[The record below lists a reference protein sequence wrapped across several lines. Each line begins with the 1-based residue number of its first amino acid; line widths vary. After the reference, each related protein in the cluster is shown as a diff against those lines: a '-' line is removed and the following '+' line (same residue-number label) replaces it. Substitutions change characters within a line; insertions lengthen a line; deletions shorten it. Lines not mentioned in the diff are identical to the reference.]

1 MNHITI
7 IVALAFALFL
17 AAALASNTIL
27 YAQQVPSSSSHSSPP
42 LLHLQGPSVKLHA
55 VKIASPARGQQVPIG
70 KNLTVS
76 GVTSTLGTPTGNT
89 ATSHCQVSVVANGAK
104 PYQPAKGTGPGG
116 AADYSTWSYI
126 LSSKYTTIKPGP
138 DNKITAKYTCT
149 NNPKEASFYSVNVT
163 GRANNLLHTAQ
174 IAAPNTGVS
183 ASPRTPVVSSPH
195 TPSPSPTSTAVKQK
209 EQQPV
214 ITGNSDIP
222 SSIGL
227 NTPVVTNKQKPVVA
241 TSNSNAAGL
250 NNNSSAIVAG
260 ISIPGTPGTTTA
272 AVTYEQKPVVATS
285 NSSATSSL
293 LDGKLINIGSSE
305 LSGQLSNLSSTD
317 HRNHGYDRASS
328 SSSSSSSI
336 ESTQISHHDTSSH
349 KAPRIHSSAISHHD
363 TSSNKA
369 PRIHSSAISHQDN
382 GNGNPSGTL
391 HHRINE
397 LQNRIMDNVK
407 RELESNGIRVSL
419 P

>member
-7 IVALAFALFL
+7 IVALAFGLFL

-174 IAAPNTGVS
+174 IAAPNTGVA

-241 TSNSNAAGL
+241 TSNS
-250 NNNSSAIVAG
+250 
-260 ISIPGTPGTTTA
+260 
-272 AVTYEQKPVVATS
+272 
-285 NSSATSSL
+285 SATSSL

-317 HRNHGYDRASS
+317 HRNHGYDRASSS